1 MLSQKKIQGSEF
13 PMPREL
19 TSHVGVRD
27 IPAVRDSKNSSSQ
40 MPPPP
45 PPPPKSLLP
54 PPPLPKFDSTPKLH
68 VNSHE
73 THRSAHETVPGNL
86 HF

>member
-27 IPAVRDSKNSSSQ
+27 ISAVRDSKNSSSSK
-40 MPPPP
+40 MP

-54 PPPLPKFDSTPKLH
+54 PPPPPKFDSTPRQLH
-68 VNSHE
+68 VNGHE
-73 THRSAHETVPGNL
+73 THRSTHETVPGNL